1 MAPTLTVS
9 IGSLLWPAAAAIVGS
24 ALLSSKIWWSN
35 WCGSCACF
43 GVLLGQ
49 PKMLLY
55 LDIFSG
61 EIVIW
66 WRTTVLSYI
75 IVLPLRRFLNLDRLV
90 MIWFKS
96 VLQKS
101 IPISG
106 RFGCQRQNCQQE
118 EVVFAAEACLPY
130 MPCRPA
136 RDWQRSDGSHLP
148 MSARQTLL
156 FIFCTFATIALK
168 GYKL

>member
-9 IGSLLWPAAAAIVGS
+9 IGSLLWPAAAAIAGS

-118 EVVFAAEACLPY
+118 EVVFAAEACLPTCLVGLLGIGNDR
-130 MPCRPA
+130 MARICQCRPD
-136 RDWQRSDGSHLP
+136 RRFSSF
-148 MSARQTLL
+148 SAPLL
-156 FIFCTFATIALK
+156 Q
-168 GYKL
+168 